1 MNTKSF
7 AIGFATMD
15 SVIAAGSAAKRGIVH
30 GAQATKNGAQATKNG
45 ALNTSEAVTSFFAG
59 AKQAVKCRRGTCRMI
74 TLTHDMHPAPEIHAL
89 THDVHPTPKILALT
103 HDARSNEE

>member
-15 SVIAAGSAAKRGIVH
+15 SVLSAGSAAKRGIVH
-30 GAQATKNGAQATKNG
+30 GAQATKNGA
-45 ALNTSEAVTSFFAG
+45 LNTSEVVTSFFAG
-59 AKQAVKCRRGTCRMI
+59 AKQAVECRRGTCRM
-74 TLTHDMHPAPEIHAL
+74 LTL